1 MTEEKLKEQIEEKKA
16 QYEER
21 LVAYIDILGWKG
33 ATETEDLN
41 LLLEAVGILHVE
53 AESHNEQYRQELL
66 KKEALGRF
74 KVNKMFLEIQVSVF
88 SDHIIISKPVSFGGR
103 ILSIHSLCAK
113 LLAAGFLTRGAITIG
128 KLYHKDNI
136 VFGPALNHAV
146 DIEQAQPHL
155 PRSECDETV
164 LKYLE
169 NSKKDLSGQLVQD
182 KYGKNIVNLYP
193 VMAYVTDTK
202 EVIISGDEYLDV
214 TISKIKENISTFEKQ
229 KDEKKL
235 EKWLYIYDCMSLF
248 FKAYPDKIKPYL

>member
-88 SDHIIISKPVSFGGR
+88 SDHIIISKHVSFGG
-103 ILSIHSLCAK
+103 
-113 LLAAGFLTRGAITIG
+113 
-128 KLYHKDNI
+128 
-136 VFGPALNHAV
+136 
-146 DIEQAQPHL
+146 
-155 PRSECDETV
+155 
-164 LKYLE
+164 
-169 NSKKDLSGQLVQD
+169 
-182 KYGKNIVNLYP
+182 
-193 VMAYVTDTK
+193 
-202 EVIISGDEYLDV
+202 
-214 TISKIKENISTFEKQ
+214 
-229 KDEKKL
+229 
-235 EKWLYIYDCMSLF
+235 
-248 FKAYPDKIKPYL
+248 